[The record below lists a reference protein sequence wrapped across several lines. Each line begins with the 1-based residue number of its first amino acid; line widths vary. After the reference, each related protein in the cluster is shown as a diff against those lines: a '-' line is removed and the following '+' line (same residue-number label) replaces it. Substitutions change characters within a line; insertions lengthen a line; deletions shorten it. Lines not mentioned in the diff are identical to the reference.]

1 MHGADTTINIFGTD
15 EDGYRDTFI
24 ITGDIEAM
32 WFRDSTNQVKTP
44 PASLRSRGHGA
55 TRCCFLVL
63 ALGWPLSLQVA
74 PYWRY
79 VNEDPGLKELMCGL
93 VNRQV
98 RNVLY
103 DPYANAFNPNNE
115 GTHLAWPYCTS
126 LSPALT
132 CQVDPSTTAFT
143 LAGGPWQEDSREPPM
158 TDHLHEGK
166 YELDSLAA
174 VLKLSNNYYDY
185 VGDMSCLRPD
195 WIDAM
200 NLIIDTVID
209 QQISTFIGHHARDD
223 DTSPAHHVE
232 YAARFASAAPTQA
245 VRMTGRTRTTGST
258 GAPRLPRTRL

>member
-32 WFRDSTNQVKTP
+32 WFRDSTNQVRAP

-55 TRCCFLVL
+55 TRCCSLAV
-63 ALGWPLSLQVA
+63 ALGWPRSLQVA

-79 VNEDPGLKELMCGL
+79 VNEDPALKELMCGL

-115 GTHLAWPYCTS
+115 GTHLAWPYCSS

-132 CQVDPSTTAFT
+132 CQIDPSTPSRLHPRRRP
-143 LAGGPWQEDSREPPM
+143 LAGGQP
-158 TDHLHEGK
+158 
-166 YELDSLAA
+166 
-174 VLKLSNNYYDY
+174 
-185 VGDMSCLRPD
+185 
-195 WIDAM
+195 
-200 NLIIDTVID
+200 
-209 QQISTFIGHHARDD
+209 
-223 DTSPAHHVE
+223 
-232 YAARFASAAPTQA
+232 
-245 VRMTGRTRTTGST
+245 
-258 GAPRLPRTRL
+258 